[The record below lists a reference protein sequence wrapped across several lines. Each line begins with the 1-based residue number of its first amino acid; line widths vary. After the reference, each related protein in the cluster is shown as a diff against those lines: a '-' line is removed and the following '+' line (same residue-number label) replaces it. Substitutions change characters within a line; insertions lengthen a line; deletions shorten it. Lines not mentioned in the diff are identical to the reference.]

1 MNLDEV
7 TTMMTPTHTD
17 MHGSFPL
24 SNGNVQWPLRRFT
37 PHALGEQHVP
47 APPSQPNETEQLLD
61 LDGLLKIVRLIQ
73 EIKKDGRLK
82 SEGGKN
88 TEREAAPI
96 KGRTKG

>member
-1 MNLDEV
+1 
-7 TTMMTPTHTD
+7 MMTPAYTD

-82 SEGGKN
+82 SADEQSVESVDTQQAGQL
-88 TEREAAPI
+88 
-96 KGRTKG
+96 KGQ